1 VAYNKLQYQTHE
13 TTTHSAQLVNALL
26 YLAVNTT
33 HSAQLVNALL
43 YLAVNTTHSAQLVN
57 ALLYLAELVQLNV
70 H

>member
-1 VAYNKLQYQTHE
+1 LSNLAYNKLQYQTHE

-26 YLAVNTT
+26 YLAVHTT
-33 HSAQLVNALL
+33 HSAQQASERV
-43 YLAVNTTHSAQLVN
+43 YTTHSARLVN